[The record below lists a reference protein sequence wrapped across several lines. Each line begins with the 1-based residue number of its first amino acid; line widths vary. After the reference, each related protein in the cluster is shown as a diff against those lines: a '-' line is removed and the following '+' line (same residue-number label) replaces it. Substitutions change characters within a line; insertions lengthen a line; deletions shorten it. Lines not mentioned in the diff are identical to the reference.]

1 MYSIFV
7 KNYIFYNADQ
17 GSSGSVDTDAD
28 DLDLDDEEQMAKMPE
43 SVVLPFV
50 ALRGMTVIPNTSS
63 SFDVARP
70 RSLAAL
76 EMAME
81 GERLLVVCAQ
91 SNIEADWPEDT
102 DIVGRIACVV
112 KIDET
117 IERGEHNV
125 RRVVVRGLCRAT
137 VTSVNEEDGFQT
149 VEVKPVFERNRQRI
163 NQDEDKLEAYRR
175 EILLAYQEFAKLSGR
190 VSLEGVA
197 ALVQVNDPVVMADI
211 VASNLSLNLHG
222 QNMHLEE
229 LDIEAR
235 LHMILLILSR
245 ERKLAEYEK
254 ELEDKVRSEIEAGQK
269 EYYLREQLKVIHS
282 ELGDSETAEEETDR
296 YLKLLEEIELNDR
309 DRKQVEKE
317 ISRLSKY
324 PPHFPEAAVL
334 RNYLD
339 LVFELPWGK
348 VSEDEINIK
357 SSRRQLDKDHYGL
370 EKVKERVLEY
380 LAVLKRQKG
389 MEKREIGAQIL
400 CFVGPPGV
408 GKTSIAQSIAKS
420 MGTEYVRMSLGGVRD
435 EAEIRG
441 HRRTY
446 VGAMPGRLINAIKRA
461 GTDNP
466 LILMDEIDKLGSDF
480 RGDPASALLEIL
492 DPAQN
497 FAFRDHYLELD
508 YDLSKVMF
516 ITTANSIDTIPA
528 PLLDRMELIEVNGYT
543 EEEKY
548 NIAKLHLWPRQLRQ
562 HAIEKSDVSLNKAAI
577 MQIIRYYTREA
588 GVRQLEQ
595 QLAHLC
601 RRIVLKMEEDD
612 LELPIRIGK
621 ADVDSYLGKPKFFED
636 EQMRQDLVGLA
647 KGLAWTS
654 VGGDTLAIEVSI
666 VPGTGK
672 LELTGRLGEVMQESA
687 KVALAYIRSEATD
700 LGVDVDFAKTSD
712 IHIHVP
718 EGAVPKDGPSAG
730 ITLATA
736 LYSALSEKP
745 VRHNVAMTGEI
756 TIRGRILPIGGLKE
770 KVIAAHRAGIN
781 TVLVPT
787 PNLRDLDEVP
797 ESVKSK
803 MTFHGVSEAKDV
815 FKHAI
820 VK

>member
-1 MYSIFV
+1 M
-7 KNYIFYNADQ
+7 
-17 GSSGSVDTDAD
+17 
-28 DLDLDDEEQMAKMPE
+28 
-43 SVVLPFV
+43 
-50 ALRGMTVIPNTSS
+50 
-63 SFDVARP
+63 
-70 RSLAAL
+70 
-76 EMAME
+76 
-81 GERLLVVCAQ
+81 
-91 SNIEADWPEDT
+91 
-102 DIVGRIACVV
+102 
-112 KIDET
+112 
-117 IERGEHNV
+117 
-125 RRVVVRGLCRAT
+125 
-137 VTSVNEEDGFQT
+137 
-149 VEVKPVFERNRQRI
+149 
-163 NQDEDKLEAYRR
+163 
-175 EILLAYQEFAKLSGR
+175 
-190 VSLEGVA
+190 
-197 ALVQVNDPVVMADI
+197 
-211 VASNLSLNLHG
+211 
-222 QNMHLEE
+222 
-229 LDIEAR
+229 
-235 LHMILLILSR
+235 
-245 ERKLAEYEK
+245 
-254 ELEDKVRSEIEAGQK
+254 
-269 EYYLREQLKVIHS
+269 
-282 ELGDSETAEEETDR
+282 
-296 YLKLLEEIELNDR
+296 
-309 DRKQVEKE
+309 
-317 ISRLSKY
+317 
-324 PPHFPEAAVL
+324 
-334 RNYLD
+334 
-339 LVFELPWGK
+339 PWGK

-466 LILMDEIDKLGSDF
+466 LILMYEIDKLGSDF